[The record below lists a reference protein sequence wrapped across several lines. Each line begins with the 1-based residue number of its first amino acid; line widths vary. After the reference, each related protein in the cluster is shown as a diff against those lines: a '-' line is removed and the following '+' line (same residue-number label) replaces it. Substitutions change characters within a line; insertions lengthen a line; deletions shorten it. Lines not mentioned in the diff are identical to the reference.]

1 MVKRRHPSDAN
12 ASLPVEAGEVE
23 VTVEYLGDA
32 QFEVAARNHKVI
44 CDQPVENGGFDEGMT
59 PPELMLAS
67 LGTCAGY
74 YAAQYLRTR
83 NLPSEGMLIRIVSEK
98 AMGPA
103 RLADFKIQI
112 KLPASLDGRHHEGLL
127 RAAKS
132 CLIHNTL
139 LNPPS
144 ISTEVTYPLPARAA

>member
-1 MVKRRHPSDAN
+1 MVKRRHRSDAN

-23 VTVEYLGDA
+23 VTVEYLGVV

-44 CDQPVENGGFDEGMT
+44 CDQPVENGGYDEGMT

-67 LGTCAGY
+67 LGACAGY

-83 NLPSEGMLIRIVSEK
+83 SLLSEGMRIHVVAEK
-98 AMGPA
+98 AKGPA
-103 RLADFKIQI
+103 RLANFKIQI
-112 KLPASLDGRHHEGLL
+112 ELPESLDGRHEEGLL

-132 CLIHNTL
+132 CL
-139 LNPPS
+139 
-144 ISTEVTYPLPARAA
+144 